1 MILKLS
7 PLKVL
12 FSFCL
17 LAFLNPVF
25 ANLRAPWSI
34 SRYPSYSLP
43 FVSSQLIV
51 LKEDLVF
58 ICDKTFE
65 GDGDLSKIKEQSCNV
80 EATYFIQSNTNVAHT
95 LEFVLPSE
103 KPVSIFV
110 NDSSIENTNSKVLQ
124 LTDIEKE
131 GYRLSDLC
139 RYCDEN
145 INQLYTVPFSAKFQ
159 TGSNTIRVTYKQPL
173 STSEIGYGYF
183 QSSKWMHSFG
193 YELWPLKE
201 WKLDANFEMKIK
213 FTTEVG
219 GVWDRLVKR
228 KIVAACNGIDLRFK
242 AKPNLPLKKS
252 LGANG
257 YDEFYTYNQNLNPKY
272 NLSEFSKMS
281 TENNRLVYELTLKEI
296 FPDRLNCYFGHEKN

>member
-1 MILKLS
+1 MIKSKLFF
-7 PLKVL
+7 L
-12 FSFCL
+12 FCL
-17 LAFLNPVF
+17 FVFYNPIF
-25 ANLRAPWSI
+25 ANLRAPWSV

-43 FVSSQLIV
+43 FVSSQLLV

-58 ICDKTFE
+58 TCDKTFE
-65 GDGDLSKIKEQSCNV
+65 GDGNISKIKEQSCDV
-80 EATYFIQSNTNVAHT
+80 EVTYFIQSNTNVAHT
-95 LEFVLPSE
+95 LEFVLTSE

-139 RYCDEN
+139 RYCDEK
-145 INQLYTVPFSAKFQ
+145 INQLYTVPFVAKFQ
-159 TGSNTIRVTYKQPL
+159 AGSNTIRVVYKQPL
-173 STSEIGYGYF
+173 SISEIGYGYF
-183 QSSKWMHSFG
+183 QSSKWMHSFA
-193 YELWPLKE
+193 YELWPLKD
-201 WKLDANFEMKIK
+201 WKLDKNFEMKIK

-219 GVWDRLVKR
+219 GVWDKLVKR
-228 KIVAACNGIDLRFK
+228 KIVAGCNGIDLRFK
-242 AKPNLPLKKS
+242 TKPNLPLKKS

-272 NLSEFSKMS
+272 NLAEFSKVR
-281 TENNRLVYELTLKEI
+281 TENDRLIYEINLKET